1 MKLPLFDKE
10 IGIKRLG
17 CKHGSHPG
25 HPIPP
30 SVNIFVK
37 VTNGCNACCAFCSNG
52 GCKNTSKA
60 FDHDKLWRI
69 VDELQNRHIIVNR
82 LNITG
87 GEPSTVPIVV
97 NDILEYA
104 SMDKYKDLHIHLNT
118 NGLIESSQELM
129 RHSRWNS
136 ISVSLHHYD
145 LKILSHI
152 YGVKIYNEAL
162 TFDGIDMNKVNAS
175 CNLIKGY
182 IDSNIEVE
190 RMLQFA
196 IYLGIP
202 RHGFVSLM
210 KINDYCKEH
219 YVDFD
224 DIDFSSIPHLYFTET
239 RNRGANCKCSNYL
252 YNHNCKILEVYMR
265 NYANPNYCESSLIYD
280 GEYLRQGFYDKNI
293 IF

>member
-1 MKLPLFDKE
+1 MKLPLFNKE
-10 IGIKRLG
+10 IEIKRFG
-17 CKHGSHPG
+17 CKHGSHPAQ
-25 HPIPP
+25 PIPP
-30 SVNIFVK
+30 SVNIFIK
-37 VTNGCNACCAFCSNG
+37 VTNGCNACCAFCSNRNSKG
-52 GCKNTSKA
+52 TSAA

-69 VDELQNRHIIVNR
+69 VDELKDRRIIVNR
-82 LNITG
+82 VNITG
-87 GEPSTVPIVV
+87 GEPSTVPTVV
-97 NDILEYA
+97 NNILECA
-104 SMDKYKDLHIHLNT
+104 SMDKYKNLHIHLNT

-129 RHSRWNS
+129 RHNRWDS

-145 LKILSHI
+145 LKILSYI
-152 YGVKIYNEAL
+152 YGVEIPNGTLA
-162 TFDGIDMNKVNAS
+162 FDGIDMNKVNAS

-182 IDSNIEVE
+182 IDSSIEVE

-196 IYLGIP
+196 ISLGIP
-202 RHGFVSLM
+202 RLGFVSLM

-252 YNHNCKILEVYMR
+252 YNHNCKIMEVYMR
-265 NYANPNYCESSLIYD
+265 NYANPNYCESSLMYD
-280 GEYLRQGFYDKNI
+280 GEYLRQGFHDENI